1 MEIRPLE
8 SDNITVGW
16 RINEEG
22 LPGTGK
28 ISEDEFNDLMELSE
42 FCLGAFDGSELLG
55 FVLCLLPNT
64 SYQSLNYAWFQ
75 EKYDEFLYVDRI
87 AVSQKHRNRGVGTQL
102 YQCVFNY
109 AEQLNYPVVAEV
121 NLTPPNLDSERFHLR
136 HGFKVAGVFH
146 SETKSVTMFLRPMS
160 LPE

>member
-87 AVSQKHRNRGVGTQL
+87 AVSQNIGTEVL
-102 YQCVFNY
+102 G
-109 AEQLNYPVVAEV
+109 LNFTSAY
-121 NLTPPNLDSERFHLR
+121 S
-136 HGFKVAGVFH
+136 
-146 SETKSVTMFLRPMS
+146 TMLNNSTIR
-160 LPE
+160 L